1 MKKKLIAAIMAGVMT
16 LSMTACGGSSADT
29 ASSTTESTAAEA
41 ESTDATDATE
51 AESTDDAAQAS
62 DDTAEAEST
71 DAAAQE
77 STEGDSATAE
87 ITTVTPGKLTVATS
101 PDFAPYEFYAVG
113 EDGTPNLAGFDI
125 ALAQYIADYL
135 GLELEVVPVDFDGVL
150 MELQTKA
157 VDLGVAGL
165 SPDAKRES
173 IMDFSDIY
181 YEGGQSF
188 VCTQAN
194 KDKFTSLADV
204 NSSDIEVGAQTG
216 SIQVDLA
223 QTNSPDAEL
232 VQLTKVTDI
241 IAELLAGKLDGAY
254 IETAVAESYAKNYP
268 ELCVVLEVPYD
279 GAEGSAI
286 GISKGNEALKAGVN
300 EAIAKAK
307 EEGKMDEFV
316 ATANEQASGDI
327 IEGLLEN

>member
-1 MKKKLIAAIMAGVMT
+1 MKKKLISAILIGAMT
-16 LSMTACGGSSADT
+16 FSMTACGGASKDAEAPAQTEQSAET
-29 ASSTTESTAAEA
+29 A
-41 ESTDATDATE
+41 ESTDATEE
-51 AESTDDAAQAS
+51 AAGEEAS
-62 DDTAEAEST
+62 A
-71 DAAAQE
+71 
-77 STEGDSATAE
+77 GAE
-87 ITTVTPGKLTVATS
+87 ISTVTPGKLTVATS

-113 EDGTPNLAGFDI
+113 DDGTPTLAGFDI

-165 SPDAKRES
+165 SPDPKRES

-188 VCTQAN
+188 VCLQSN
-194 KDKFTSLADV
+194 KDQFASLEDT
-204 NSSDIEVGAQTG
+204 NNPDIEVGAQTG
-216 SIQVDLA
+216 AIQVDLA
-223 QTNSPDAEL
+223 QANSPDAEL
-232 VQLTKVTDI
+232 IQLTKVTDI

-268 ELCVVLEVPYD
+268 ELCVALDVPYD

-286 GISKGNEALKAGVN
+286 GISKGNDALKAGVN

-307 EEGKMDEFV
+307 AEGKMDEFV
-316 ATANEQASGDI
+316 ATANELASGEI
-327 IEGLLEN
+327 IEGLLDQ